1 MSLAHCSTL
10 FCTDTHT
17 IETLQVWHQVG
28 QFECIKHD
36 LVAAVDEDNP
46 VFYARRNQQS
56 NFVAWQEDDPNKA
69 RLQRAPQLFDGTNAA
84 TDRSTIPRPD
94 TPYKCGVVWFYHIPC
109 TGGNSINRWFREYKS
124 PQYGNISYYQGW
136 ALETLRDG
144 TFCKNPQRV
153 EDNFAKGMLNHV
165 QNLGPTE
172 WRIAH
177 SHLVD
182 FYLNESEDLLN
193 LWRSEV
199 EAQNCEFIS
208 SIMIRD
214 PLNHALSLHKIVKS
228 KNSTQEK
235 WAKHLESPT
244 KQGLWATVLDFF
256 LYNNQ
261 GNRQRPNYPRNPG
274 GRNPFNVSKEE
285 KVSRAMELLARHF
298 DIVTMTHDVFRET
311 IINWTGLED
320 IPIPHSN
327 VFRGKLTFSKRE
339 VENLQRGLKA
349 NGDADFF
356 HAVKRKYH
364 GYLSYLDS

>member
-1 MSLAHCSTL
+1 MSLAHCSTPLLL

-36 LVAAVDEDNP
+36 LVA
-46 VFYARRNQQS
+46 S
-56 NFVAWQEDDPNKA
+56 NFVAWQG
-69 RLQRAPQLFDGTNAA
+69 LQRASQLFDGTNAA

-339 VENLQRGLKA
+339 VENLQKGLKA

>member
-1 MSLAHCSTL
+1 M
-10 FCTDTHT
+10 
-17 IETLQVWHQVG
+17 WHQVG

-235 WAKHLESPT
+235 WAKHLERVQQS
-244 KQGLWATVLDFF
+244 KAFGQRF
-256 LYNNQ
+256 LI
-261 GNRQRPNYPRNPG
+261 
-274 GRNPFNVSKEE
+274 FS
-285 KVSRAMELLARHF
+285 S
-298 DIVTMTHDVFRET
+298 T
-311 IINWTGLED
+311 IIREIGRGRTIREILEGE
-320 IPIPHSN
+320 IPSTCRKKRRCQGRWNCLPGI
-327 VFRGKLTFSKRE
+327 LTS
-339 VENLQRGLKA
+339 
-349 NGDADFF
+349 
-356 HAVKRKYH
+356 
-364 GYLSYLDS
+364 